1 MSFASF
7 FNSLSSF
14 IEPAVEFIFG
24 EKEYESG
31 DVVGRSGGFLS
42 TAASAYLSSQKDKDD
57 YAPDLPK
64 YQRVSGSGPARGIAV
79 GQAQNM
85 VGLNRPDMQVALRRF
100 MREYS
105 SNNQTNKFFDQYRT
119 ERTLGGGRR
128 TLAVQAAKIPEV
140 TETSAASVR
149 KESKSIEVSDG

>member
-7 FNSLSSF
+7 FNSLSNF
-14 IEPAVEFIFG
+14 VEPAVEFLFG

-31 DVVGRSGGFLS
+31 DVVGRSGGFLG
-42 TAASAYLSSQKDKDD
+42 TAASAYLSSQKDAQD
-57 YAPDLPK
+57 YTPSMPK

-79 GQAQNM
+79 GQTQNM

-119 ERTLGGGRR
+119 ERTLGTGRK
-128 TLAVQAAKIPEV
+128 TLGVAAAQIPEV
-140 TETSAASVR
+140 TETSAAPVR
-149 KESKSIEVSDG
+149 TEAKKVEVSDG

>member
-7 FNSLSSF
+7 FNSLSNF
-14 IEPAVEFIFG
+14 VEPAVEFLFG

-31 DVVGRSGGFLS
+31 DVVGRSGGFLG
-42 TAASAYLSSQKDKDD
+42 TAASAYLSSQKDAQD
-57 YAPDLPK
+57 YSPDLPK

-85 VGLNRPDMQVALRRF
+85 IGLNRPDMQVALRRF

-119 ERTLGGGRR
+119 ERTLGTGRK
-128 TLAVQAAKIPEV
+128 TLGVAAAQIPEV
-140 TETSAASVR
+140 TETSAAPVR
-149 KESKSIEVSDG
+149 TEAKKVEVSDG